1 MRQRNW
7 RLVVVGGVLIGLAV
21 VFYFVML
28 AMAGQSTDP
37 QALMQIVGQT
47 SGVVIGIGVAAAI
60 IGYMGKKIG

>member
-1 MRQRNW
+1 MRQKNW
-7 RLVVVGGVLIGLAV
+7 RLVIVGGVLVGLAV

-28 AMAGQSTDP
+28 GMAGSSTDP
-37 QALMQIVGQT
+37 QKLMEIVGQT

>member
-1 MRQRNW
+1 MRQPNW
-7 RLVVVGGVLIGLAV
+7 RLVIVGAALVGLAI

-28 AMAGQSTDP
+28 GMSGQSTDP
-37 QALMQIVGQT
+37 QALMQVVGQT